1 MNRLLTAL
9 APVLLIAL
17 ISITVPGQAYA
28 QSAADPKAIREAN
41 MARMNEQLARELKE
55 KEEAEARQAKESAD
69 RLERLT
75 AASRTVAKPGTA
87 AATNAATGAA
97 ATAQS
102 AGPDSKA
109 QAPAVQAPGQPEQRL
124 ALVIGNSGYKSGPLT
139 NPVNDARAMAVRLQQ
154 LGFAVIKKENATR
167 EQMMTA
173 VRDFGTLLAKGGV
186 GLFYYAGHG
195 IQSKGVNY
203 LVPVDA
209 DIRSEDELSTRAYNA
224 NEVLEKM
231 DSAKNRINVVILDAC
246 RDNPFARSFRS
257 GGRGLAGMDQT
268 PSGTLVAYA
277 TSPGSTASDGSGANG
292 LYTEQLLQ
300 EMAEPGIKLEE
311 VFKRVRV
318 SVKDRSEGKQLP
330 WEMSSVTGDFYFNPT
345 TEQATQMATAAAAY
359 TAQQGGAAPVVAAAT
374 ANRSP
379 LMPVLVSRKLIEQ
392 FQLNASAPL
401 AGETRVATFSPNGAY
416 FMLANDRNLRLWH
429 ADTGLAAASQPPLA
443 DPVATAQ
450 GESLAGL
457 SPEGAA
463 AVHDLDHA
471 EQRILLDKLPKGT
484 QRVILSPDGSRMLV
498 QNRSKDLFLYKRDT
512 QQQLA
517 ELDSVSGALQYAF
530 SPDGKRLVTWGK
542 EDSAMKL
549 WDTETGKKIERMSAH
564 WDPPSLLHFSHDG
577 KTFVTV
583 AAKDKAI
590 VWRTSDGEVL
600 RKIELGKDGPMAKE
614 AEVLNDGRHLLTY
627 ASPNASLLS
636 ATPELAL
643 WDIKEGTRLTTL
655 LPASAT
661 LKSYRVAYDRKRLFV
676 NSNDDLYVVDLAT
689 LQRTHLLTGMEFVDL
704 SADERRFLVRNGD
717 EIRVMDV
724 DSMTVVARLSK
735 QVSAFAAS
743 KGKLFATSTADGL
756 LTLWNFDTVEQIG
769 QLKGHLDTV
778 QKVIFSDDG
787 RHLASFGA
795 DNTIKLWALP
805 DVKDR
810 QHLAKDQLESTAEYV
825 KRMASWNSPYTAL
838 VTLDGYN
845 ADSALF
851 KVHLGDLSAEIPVDR
866 EAAKKL
872 VGQRQAMLSARLK
885 FFDSEQLIIADAKL
899 NSVSDTVQ

>member
-1 MNRLLTAL
+1 VNRLLIASAPAL
-9 APVLLIAL
+9 FIAL
-17 ISITVPGQAYA
+17 ISITVPGQADA
-28 QSAADPKAIREAN
+28 QSATDPKVIREAS
-41 MARMNEQLARELKE
+41 MARMNEQLVREMKE
-55 KEEAEARQAKESAD
+55 KEEAEARQAREAEEKLA
-69 RLERLT
+69 RLT
-75 AASRTVAKPGTA
+75 AASRTVAKPGTTTLTA
-87 AATNAATGAA
+87 AAVAA
-97 ATAQS
+97 QL

-109 QAPAVQAPGQPEQRL
+109 QAPAALAPGQPEQRL

-195 IQSKGVNY
+195 VQSKGVNY

-257 GGRGLAGMDQT
+257 GGRGLAGMDQA

-300 EMAEPGIKLEE
+300 EMAEPGVKLEE

-345 TEQATQMATAAAAY
+345 PDQAAQMATAAATYA
-359 TAQQGGAAPVVAAAT
+359 AQQGGAAPAAAAVAT
-374 ANRSP
+374 TNRST

-392 FQLNASAPL
+392 YQLNASAPL
-401 AGETRVATFSPNGAY
+401 AGETRIATFSPNGAW
-416 FMLANDRNLRLWH
+416 FMLGNERNLRLWH
-429 ADTGLAAASQPPLA
+429 TDTGQAASSQPRLT

-450 GESLAGL
+450 GESLAGI
-457 SPEGAA
+457 SPEGDA
-463 AVHDLDHA
+463 AVHDLDRA
-471 EQRILLDKLPKGT
+471 EERVLLDKLPKGS
-484 QRVILSPDGSRMLV
+484 QRVILSPDGSRVLV
-498 QNRSKDLFLYKRDT
+498 HHRNKGLFLYKRDT

-517 ELDSVSGALQYAF
+517 ELDSISGTLQYAF

-542 EDSAMKL
+542 EDSTMKL
-549 WDTETGKKIERMSAH
+549 WDTETGKKIERLSAH

-614 AEVLNDGRHLLTY
+614 AEILNDGRHLLTY

-636 ATPELAL
+636 ATPELVL
-643 WDIKEGTRLTTL
+643 WDIKEGTRVTTL
-655 LPASAT
+655 LPASAS
-661 LKSYRVAYDRKRLFV
+661 LKSYRVAYNRNRLFV
-676 NSNDDLYVVDLAT
+676 NSNDDLYVYDLAT
-689 LQRTHLLTGMEFVDL
+689 LQRTHLLTGMEFVDM

-717 EIRVMDV
+717 EIRLMDV
-724 DSMTVVARLSK
+724 DSMTVVARLNK
-735 QVSAFAAS
+735 QVSAFAAQ
-743 KGKLFATSTADGL
+743 KGKLFATSTTDGL
-756 LTLWNFDTVEQIG
+756 LTLWNFDTAEQIG

-825 KRMASWNSPYTAL
+825 KRMANWNSPYTAL
-838 VTLDGYN
+838 VTLDAYN

-851 KVHLGDLSAEIPVDR
+851 KVRLGDLSAEIPVDR